1 MLKPLLIAAAFAL
14 VAAPVSASAEVVERS
29 ADHFVLSYD
38 VALEASP
45 EDFIDAL
52 QHIGEWWNPSHTYSG
67 DARNLNLEL
76 DVGTCFCEAMPDG
89 SVFEHGGVY
98 EYDPG
103 TGVLIHAALGPL
115 RGKADVYDWSIGWT
129 GANRGTELV
138 MTYVIRGEGL
148 GAMADGVDAV
158 MGDQFRR
165 MVRFIEYGPEEPAA
179 SSPNPSA

>member
-1 MLKPLLIAAAFAL
+1 MLKPLLIAAVFAL
-14 VAAPVSASAEVVERS
+14 AAAPASAEVVERS

-38 VALEASP
+38 VALEASS

-76 DVGTCFCEAMPDG
+76 DPGTCFCEALPDG
-89 SVFEHGGVY
+89 SVFEHGAVY

-115 RGKADVYDWSIGWT
+115 RGKAEVYDWSIGWT
-129 GANRGTELV
+129 GANRGMEIV

-148 GAMADGVDAV
+148 GAMADDVDAV
-158 MGDQFRR
+158 MSDQFSRI
-165 MVRFIEYGPEEPAA
+165 VRFIHYGPEAPEG
-179 SSPNPSA
+179 SPPSPSA